1 MPNPAGSAQP
11 PDPVN
16 PSDPPFDPL
25 SDLPSDLPSDPASLA
40 DPALLRQ
47 VASYIKGCK
56 RLVVLTGA
64 GVSKESGI
72 PTFRDKLTGLWE
84 GYDPQQLATPQ
95 GFLKDPPLVWKWYD
109 WRRKLVNEV
118 SPNPGHEAIAQLET
132 MLPTT
137 VVTQNVDR
145 LHHRAGSKNVLE
157 LHGNIVTFRCFERGH
172 QATEVESGLE
182 APPLCQCG
190 SLLRPNVVWFG
201 EALPQAVLADASK
214 AARECDL
221 MLVIG
226 TSALVQPAASLPY
239 IALDSGA
246 KVVEINPN
254 ETPLSDDATVFLSG
268 ASGEVMPQLVRLL
281 HAVN

>member
-1 MPNPAGSAQP
+1 MPSPADSAGSSAAL
-11 PDPVN
+11 N
-16 PSDPPFDPL
+16 PE
-25 SDLPSDLPSDPASLA
+25 
-40 DPALLRQ
+40 LLQQ
-47 VASYIKGCK
+47 VASHIKDCK
-56 RLVVLTGA
+56 RLVVMTGA

-84 GYDPQQLATPQ
+84 GYDPTQLATPQ

-109 WRRKLVNEV
+109 WRRKIV
-118 SPNPGHEAIAQLET
+118 SEALPNAGHLAIAQLEE
-132 MLPTT
+132 MIPTT

-172 QATEVESGLE
+172 QAHGEVEAGLE

-201 EALPQAVLADASK
+201 ENLQPGVLADANK
-214 AARECDL
+214 AAEECDL

-254 ETPLSDDATVFLSG
+254 ETPLSDDASVFLSG
-268 ASGEVMPQLVRLL
+268 ASGEVMPQLVSIL
-281 HAVN
+281 HRSN